1 MGETLNNFKK
11 EINLIVE
18 LIEERDPKLD
28 RLVDTIGK
36 KLANILQKPE
46 SEMQM
51 MLRRTHYMNQKK
63 AKKSEID
70 KTCAMLRLA
79 IEKRLIDCNSNKD
92 QQVNLQ

>member
-36 KLANILQKPE
+36 KLANIIQKPE

-51 MLRRTHYMNQKK
+51 MLRRTHYMN
-63 AKKSEID
+63 
-70 KTCAMLRLA
+70 
-79 IEKRLIDCNSNKD
+79 
-92 QQVNLQ
+92 